1 LSFGKA
7 LSFNKGLIIL
17 LKSFKNALDK
27 LFVIGNLK
35 EMSTFLFF
43 CKTSISL
50 PEKFLKTI
58 EDFQITL
65 KKVEELSAEEK
76 PLGILVLGGDGT
88 LLKAVP
94 YAYQFDLPVI
104 GVNMGKF
111 GFLTEIT
118 LEELALALE
127 KFLEGKALLEERRL
141 LKVTYE
147 EREEVVLNEGAI
159 LKGPFGKSITLNLK
173 INGED
178 FIEVYGDGLIVST
191 PTGSTA
197 YNLSAGGPIVHPK
210 VRGFI
215 ITPICS
221 FKINHRPFIIPE
233 ESILEVKLKEGEGEV
248 HLLLDGR
255 TNWFIEKE
263 KNIIF
268 TTAERPLKIVPSPTK
283 TYFRILKE
291 KFFW

>member
-1 LSFGKA
+1 
-7 LSFNKGLIIL
+7 
-17 LKSFKNALDK
+17 
-27 LFVIGNLK
+27 
-35 EMSTFLFF
+35 MSTFLFF
-43 CKTSISL
+43 CKASISI
-50 PEKFLKTI
+50 PEEFLKTV
-58 EDFQITL
+58 EAFQITL
-65 KKVEELSAEEK
+65 KKIEELSEEEK

-127 KFLEGKALLEERRL
+127 KFLEGKVFLEERRL

-147 EREEVVLNEGAI
+147 EKEEVVLNEGAI

-173 INGED
+173 IDGED

-197 YNLSAGGPIVHPK
+197 YNISAGGPVVHPK
-210 VRGFI
+210 VRAFI

-221 FKINHRPFIIPE
+221 FKINHRPFVIPE
-233 ESILEVKLKEGEGEV
+233 ESILEVRLKEGEGEV

-263 KNIIF
+263 KRIIF
-268 TTAERPLKIVPSPTK
+268 TTAERPLKIVSSPTK
-283 TYFRILKE
+283 SYFQILKE
-291 KFFW
+291 KFSW